1 MHQITCS
8 RDSEQM
14 NSRSEKEREEK
25 AKVWRVPSDNGKK
38 GISDLLL
45 DPIRHLRPKFQNLTS
60 TKLRPQMFPKQR
72 IKVFLSQQETPATI
86 QGKRNKI
93 IVKLII
99 FEKEIIPNSVF

>member
-1 MHQITCS
+1 
-8 RDSEQM
+8 
-14 NSRSEKEREEK
+14 
-25 AKVWRVPSDNGKK
+25 
-38 GISDLLL
+38 
-45 DPIRHLRPKFQNLTS
+45 
-60 TKLRPQMFPKQR
+60 MFPKQR